1 MTASEPRSVG
11 VGLIGFGT
19 IGAGVAK
26 VLARN
31 ADVITARL
39 GVPLR
44 LVRIADLD
52 TTRDRG
58 VDLSGV
64 VFDSDANALIDDPRV
79 QLVIELIGGYD
90 AARRLILRA
99 LERGKPVVTANKA
112 LLALHGKEIF
122 EAARRGGADVAF
134 EASVGG
140 GIPILRALREGLAAN
155 RIESVHGII
164 NGTTNYMLTEM
175 EKGGATFDAVLKRAQ
190 QLGYAEL
197 DPSFDVDGIDAA
209 HKITLLAAMAFGAE
223 LTFKEVPTEG
233 IRDVTPLDLE
243 SARDFGYRVKLLGI
257 TKLRRDP
264 REGPP
269 DGRAGGER
277 IEVRVHPT
285 MIPADSLLAKVDG
298 AMNAIAVHGDAV
310 GPTLFYGAGAG
321 EMPTASAVVADLVE
335 LAREVRRGC
344 AGRVAPL
351 STLPESLVPKPIVPL
366 GELFGRSYL
375 RFTVQDRPG
384 VLSAIAGVLGTHGI
398 SIESVSQKGRGH
410 TQPNDPQG
418 ARGSVP
424 IVVFTH
430 PAFEAAVR
438 AALDSIDQLPEVTA
452 RTRLIR
458 IEEEL

>member
-1 MTASEPRSVG
+1 VSKQGGLG

-19 IGAGVAK
+19 IGVGVVK
-26 VLARN
+26 VLQRN
-31 ADVITARL
+31 ADVIAGRL

-52 TTRDRG
+52 VARDRG
-58 VDLSGV
+58 VDLAGV
-64 VFDSDANALIDDPRV
+64 RFDADAQGLIDDPAV
-79 QLVIELIGGYD
+79 DLVVELIGGYD

-112 LLALHGKEIF
+112 LLALHGKEVF

-140 GIPILRALREGLAAN
+140 GIPILRSLREGLAAN
-155 RIESVHGII
+155 HIESVHGII
-164 NGTTNYMLTEM
+164 NGTTNFVLTQM
-175 EKGGATFDAVLKRAQ
+175 EQAGEPFDVVLKRAQ
-190 QLGYAEL
+190 DLGYAEA

-209 HKITLLAAMAFGAE
+209 HKITLLASMAFGAE

-233 IRDVTPLDLE
+233 IRDITPLDIE
-243 SARDFGYRVKLLGI
+243 SAEEFGYRIKLLGI
-257 TKLRRDP
+257 TKRRVT
-264 REGPP
+264 EG
-269 DGRAGGER
+269 RER

-285 MIPADSLLAKVDG
+285 MIPAESLLAKVDG

-321 EMPTASAVVADLVE
+321 ELPTASAVVADLIE
-335 LAREVRRGC
+335 LAREVRRGN

-351 STLPESLVPKPIVPL
+351 STLPEALVPKPIVPL
-366 GELFGRSYL
+366 GELFGRVYL
-375 RFTVQDRPG
+375 RFTAKDEPG
-384 VLSAIAGVLGTHGI
+384 VLSHITGLLGEHGI
-398 SIESVSQKGRGH
+398 SIESVIQKGRGH
-410 TQPNDPQG
+410 AGEP
-418 ARGSVP
+418 VP

-430 PAFEAAVR
+430 PASEAAVR
-438 AALDSIDQLPEVTA
+438 AALDAVDRLSEVTA
-452 RTRLIR
+452 PTRLIR